1 MRVIKDKSIWLYLGV
16 AALLCSCSAGER
28 PFQEENLEIRNLI
41 ATIDGGTVTRAV
53 AELGV
58 SVGRTGFRTDDR
70 IVFTTIRRT
79 SNPLTQFTY
88 SNIRYYYYEG
98 KSWEREEG
106 NLPEKIYWT
115 DGASEHTFIGYS
127 LPATD
132 YHWTDNGDGTYAGEL
147 GHGETEL
154 DFTSGNGAISVED
167 LLLDYNTKTIAE
179 TGGLSTKVSFNH
191 ALSNVRVIVN
201 IKNFAASS
209 GAVDTRV
216 TVSDLRLLDQPARF
230 TWGGDSRTLRVLD
243 FGAAEQT
250 VKDIRLWIPDAD
262 GEGTA
267 QSKTFTFYGLTTPQ
281 DETFHAINGN
291 DRPLEFSFTV
301 TYPDPMNPTGDP
313 LVRTYAGSFST
324 PVNFH
329 SGQCT
334 TLNISLN
341 HKDEQMFM
349 GVEYNDWNYVSTPDL
364 GELRKKS
371 TFMDITS
378 PVTTHDMAAAT
389 ADDATWLYLDGG
401 ILRDIYGNDG
411 SMEHPFR
418 ITSSQ
423 QMLSF
428 AHEVSGGLSFQGR
441 YVLQDA
447 DITMQ
452 SGTSMTS
459 AEDENSH
466 VAPVSWIGIGDA
478 DHPFQGT
485 YLGGNRYVN
494 RLCGMPLFASLGFDA
509 QVIQV
514 QITTIGSIQGGGALT
529 VSNAGIIGACRIADD
544 VTADGGAIAA
554 FNSGV
559 IYASCHIGDTHG
571 PAGLVTDNTG
581 SIIGCYQAGQVN
593 GGDPYSIAATGSGL
607 VDCPAPSSLYQMQQ
621 EEFTGALNASLESW
635 YQSNPNVTRFIF
647 VHSTAGFPSI
657 RP

>member
-1 MRVIKDKSIWLYLGV
+1 MRVIKDKSIWLFLGV
-16 AALLCSCSAGER
+16 VALLCSCSAGER
-28 PFQEENLEIRNLI
+28 PFQEEDLEIRNLI
-41 ATIDGGTVTRAV
+41 ATIDGGPVTRAV

-58 SVGRTGFRTDDR
+58 SVGRTGFKADDR

-88 SNIRYYYYEG
+88 GDIRYYYYEG

-132 YHWTDNGDGTYAGEL
+132 YHWTDNRDGTYAGEL

-167 LLLDYNTKTIAE
+167 LLLDYNTKTVAE

-281 DETFHAINGN
+281 DETFHSINGN

-389 ADDATWLYLDGG
+389 ADDATWLYLDGA
-401 ILRDIYGNDG
+401 ILKDIYGNDG

-418 ITSSQ
+418 ITTSQ

-428 AHEVSGGLSFQGR
+428 AHEVSGGLSFRGR

-494 RLCGMPLFASLGFDA
+494 RLCGKPLFAVLGEDA
-509 QVIQV
+509 VISRL
-514 QITTIGSIQGGGALT
+514 QITTIGTISGGGALT
-529 VSNAGIIGACRIADD
+529 DSNAGLIGGCRVDGD
-544 VTADGGAIAA
+544 VTSSDGALVGT
-554 FNSGV
+554 NSGI
-559 IYASCHIGDTHG
+559 IYACCHTGMTRG
-571 PAGLVTDNTG
+571 TAGLIGTNTG
-581 SIIGCYQAGQVN
+581 SVIGCYQVGEVD
-593 GGDPYSIAATGSGL
+593 GGTAYSIAAVNSGQI
-607 VDCPAPSSLYQMQQ
+607 DCPQPQSLYEMQQ
-621 EEFTGALNASLESW
+621 ESFTESLNQSLETW
-635 YQSNPNVTRFIF
+635 YSANPTVERFSF
-647 VHSTAGFPSI
+647 VYSTASFPQVL
-657 RP
+657 

>member
-1 MRVIKDKSIWLYLGV
+1 MRVIKDKSIWLFLGV

-250 VKDIRLWIPDAD
+250 VKDILLWIPDAD

-389 ADDATWLYLDGG
+389 ADDATWLYQDGETVK
-401 ILRDIYGNDG
+401 DIYGNDG
-411 SMEHPFR
+411 SLEHPYR
-418 ITSSQ
+418 ISTSL

-428 AHEVSGGLSFQGR
+428 AKEVSGGFTFLGK
-441 YVLQDA
+441 YVRQDA

-452 SGTSMTS
+452 SSTRKTS
-459 AEDENSH
+459 AEDAESS
-466 VAPVSWIGIGDA
+466 VSPVNWIGIGD
-478 DHPFQGT
+478 DTHPFQGA
-485 YLGGNRYVN
+485 YLGGNRFVN
-494 RLCGMPLFASLGFDA
+494 RLCGKPLFANLGENA
-509 QVIQV
+509 YVKQL
-514 QITTIGSIQGGGALT
+514 QITTIGTITGGGALAE
-529 VSNAGIIGACRIADD
+529 SNAGMIGGCRIVDD
-544 VTADGGAIAA
+544 VTVSGGAIAGS
-554 FNSGV
+554 NSGV
-559 IYASCHIGDTHG
+559 IYACSHIGITTG
-571 PAGLVTDNTG
+571 TAGLVDTNTG
-581 SIIGCYQAGQVN
+581 SIIGCYQAGDVD
-593 GGDPYSIAATGSGL
+593 GGTAFSIAATGSGT
-607 VDCPAPSSLYQMQQ
+607 VSCPAPASLYEIQQ
-621 EEFTGALNASLESW
+621 ESFCESLNTVLDSW
-635 YQSNPNVTRFIF
+635 YADHTGVTPFRF
-647 VHSTAGFPSI
+647 VHSTANYPVAE
-657 RP
+657 